1 MDSDIP
7 TLLVLF
13 GASIL
18 NNPEQFFNEF
28 WYEVKSGKEGF
39 REELMRNVDNI
50 LEHYKVPHAT
60 NPSVKSSD
68 AYPDIIQW
76 HSRNVTAILLNRLFR
91 MAQKANEET
100 PETLVVL
107 DRPADPDQALV
118 LVKELHAVAEKL
130 NTLDCFIKVKFAL
143 IGHGII
149 HEI

>member
-13 GASIL
+13 GAGIL
-18 NNPEQFFNEF
+18 NNPGQFFGGAWDEDI
-28 WYEVKSGKEGF
+28 SSKEGF
-39 REELMRNVDNI
+39 REELMRNVDNF
-50 LEHYKVPHAT
+50 LEHYKVPHAS
-60 NPSVKSSD
+60 NPSVRSSD

-76 HSRNVTAILLNRLFR
+76 HSENVTAILLNRLFR
-91 MAQKANEET
+91 MAQKGNEET

-107 DRPADPDQALV
+107 DRPVDPDHALV
-118 LVKELHAVAEKL
+118 LVKELRAVAEKL
-130 NTLDCFIKVKFAL
+130 NALNCFIKVKFAL